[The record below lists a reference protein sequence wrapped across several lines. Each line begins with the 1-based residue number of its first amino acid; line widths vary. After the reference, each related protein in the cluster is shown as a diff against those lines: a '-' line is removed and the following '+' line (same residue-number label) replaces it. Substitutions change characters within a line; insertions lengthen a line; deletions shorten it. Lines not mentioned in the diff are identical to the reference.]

1 MIQVKLL
8 IYYFQYIDDLKS
20 PLIQY
25 AKLYYENDEMRQ
37 KIMYS
42 CYPSLNVIII
52 ASSTSVFML
61 IVTMLQM
68 VPHTIDTV
76 NQVRKWVSN
85 VHK

>member
-37 KIMYS
+37 KIM
-42 CYPSLNVIII
+42 
-52 ASSTSVFML
+52 
-61 IVTMLQM
+61 
-68 VPHTIDTV
+68 
-76 NQVRKWVSN
+76 
-85 VHK
+85 